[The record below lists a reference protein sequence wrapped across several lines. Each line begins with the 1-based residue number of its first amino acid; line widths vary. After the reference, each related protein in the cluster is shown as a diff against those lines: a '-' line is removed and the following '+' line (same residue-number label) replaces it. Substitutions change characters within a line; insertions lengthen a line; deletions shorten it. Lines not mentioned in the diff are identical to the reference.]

1 MADNQKQPTANAVHI
16 KTAWTQNWEGLKNT
30 PSPMSDGSIEG
41 ERTKARFQDDM
52 VSLLNSEHLVV
63 LAGLGASIGV
73 SSSDGTK
80 QAPSMSALW
89 EKVAQYPDFD
99 QIETLLSQGIVDN
112 ENFEFMLSDAQARLA
127 LIEEPSEKEL
137 LEDFVSHA
145 EQLVWEGC
153 NFIDESS
160 KLPYHEALLR
170 RIARRSTRLQRAQ
183 VFTTNYDLAFEQAAA
198 NIRAKVIDG
207 FGFGRDVFEP
217 SSFDLDF
224 VRRRPNDQP
233 TLEPNVFQLLKLHG
247 SVDWN
252 GPEYSIKKIEP
263 SSKPE
268 EPVLIY
274 PSATKYQRSYQQPY
288 SELMSRFQMALRQ
301 PNVGFIV
308 VGFGFND
315 AHIVAPIQAA
325 LQSNVGLKMLVVDPG
340 TRSEYRSDTFAQI
353 EQLIDLQDN
362 RLSLLEGTFKDLL
375 SYLPELSSED
385 EHSTHLDRAERVW
398 QESRL

>member
-1 MADNQKQPTANAVHI
+1 MTDNRKQPTANAVHI
-16 KTAWTQNWEGLKNT
+16 KTAWTQSWQSLKN
-30 PSPMSDGSIEG
+30 PSSPMSGGPIE
-41 ERTKARFQDDM
+41 EEQTKARFQDDM
-52 VSLLNSEHLVV
+52 VSLLNSEHLVI
-63 LAGLGASIGV
+63 LAGLGSSIGV

-89 EKVAQYPDFD
+89 EEVAQYSEFD
-99 QIETLLSQGIVDN
+99 QIETLLSKGIVDN
-112 ENFEFMLSDAQARLA
+112 KNFEFMLSDAQARLA
-127 LIEEPSEKEL
+127 LIEEPSNKEL

-160 KLPYHEALLR
+160 KLPYHEAFLR

-207 FGFGRDVFEP
+207 FGFGRGVFEP

-252 GPEYSIKKIEP
+252 GSEYSIQKIDA

-340 TRSEYRSDTFAQI
+340 MRSDKRSETFEQI

-362 RLSLLEGTFKDLL
+362 RLSLLEGTFADLL

-385 EHSTHLDRAERVW
+385 EHNTHLDRAEKVW
-398 QESRL
+398 QESRP